1 MKIETKFFL
10 TQLTGLTMIYL
21 QYGSSPFSL
30 HTCILYSVIA
40 AKFSQLNFENEEYSF
55 KWQISAERTDW
66 VCTENK
72 LKASVGSCPTKFAK
86 AQMEKANSGLKRKI
100 PTVCV
105 LETRNSQN

>member
-30 HTCILYSVIA
+30 HTCILYTVIA

-66 VCTENK
+66 VCAENK
-72 LKASVGSCPTKFAK
+72 LKASAGSCPTKFAK
-86 AQMEKANSGLKRKI
+86 AQMEKANSGLKRKK

-105 LETRNSQN
+105 LETSRSNL

>member
-1 MKIETKFFL
+1 M
-10 TQLTGLTMIYL
+10 
-21 QYGSSPFSL
+21 
-30 HTCILYSVIA
+30 
-40 AKFSQLNFENEEYSF
+40 
-55 KWQISAERTDW
+55 
-66 VCTENK
+66 CTENK

>member
-55 KWQISAERTDW
+55 K
-66 VCTENK
+66 
-72 LKASVGSCPTKFAK
+72 
-86 AQMEKANSGLKRKI
+86 
-100 PTVCV
+100 
-105 LETRNSQN
+105 